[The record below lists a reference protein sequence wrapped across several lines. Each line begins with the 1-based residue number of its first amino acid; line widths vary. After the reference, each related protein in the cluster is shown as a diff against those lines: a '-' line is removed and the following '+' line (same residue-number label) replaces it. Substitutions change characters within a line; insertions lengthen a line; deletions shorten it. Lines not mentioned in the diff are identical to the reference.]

1 MATIKDIA
9 DQTGF
14 STATVSRVLNYD
26 DTLNVQEETR
36 KKIFDTA
43 RELQYQLKERKSR
56 KRRPAVGVYYSYSR
70 EEELRDI
77 YYLTVRLA
85 VERKLEAENIERRQI
100 QSLDELKDLS
110 SLDGLLCLG
119 TFSRSMVR
127 QIDIFGK
134 PTVFLDAM
142 PKGERFDCVV
152 NDLAGS
158 VEAVMD
164 YLTGL
169 GHRKIAFIGG
179 SETDRD
185 GEEVYDSRIA
195 AYKEYMDQIG
205 EFRESLVRLGR
216 FTPEDGYVLCRELL
230 EEKERPTA
238 VFASNDA
245 LAVGCYRAISEQGLQ
260 IPGDISVVGYN
271 DISVANYLV
280 PSLTTVRL
288 HMELLGEEAV
298 RILEEHIASGRE
310 IGLKIIVPA
319 RLIVRDSAG
328 RVK

>member
-1 MATIKDIA
+1 M
-9 DQTGF
+9 QW
-14 STATVSRVLNYD
+14 
-26 DTLNVQEETR
+26 
-36 KKIFDTA
+36 
-43 RELQYQLKERKSR
+43 RESW
-56 KRRPAVGVYYSYSR
+56 
-70 EEELRDI
+70 
-77 YYLTVRLA
+77 
-85 VERKLEAENIERRQI
+85 
-100 QSLDELKDLS
+100 KDLAG
-110 SLDGLLCLG
+110 LDGLLCLG

-127 QIDIFGK
+127 QIEAFGK

-142 PKGERFDCVV
+142 PKSDRFDCVV

-158 VEAVMD
+158 VEAVLD
-164 YLTGL
+164 YLTEL

-179 SETDRD
+179 YEVDRD
-185 GEEVYDSRIA
+185 GEEVYDSRIV
-195 AYKEYMDQIG
+195 AYKEYMERTG

-245 LAVGCYRAISEQGLQ
+245 LAVGCYRAISEKGLQ
-260 IPGDISVVGYN
+260 IPGDMSVVGYN

-319 RLIVRDSAG
+319 RLIVRGSTG

>member
-110 SLDGLLCLG
+110 SLDGL
-119 TFSRSMVR
+119 R
-127 QIDIFGK
+127 
-134 PTVFLDAM
+134 A
-142 PKGERFDCVV
+142 
-152 NDLAGS
+152 
-158 VEAVMD
+158 
-164 YLTGL
+164 L
-169 GHRKIAFIGG
+169 GHSA
-179 SETDRD
+179 
-185 GEEVYDSRIA
+185 EVW
-195 AYKEYMDQIG
+195 
-205 EFRESLVRLGR
+205 
-216 FTPEDGYVLCRELL
+216 
-230 EEKERPTA
+230 
-238 VFASNDA
+238 
-245 LAVGCYRAISEQGLQ
+245 
-260 IPGDISVVGYN
+260 
-271 DISVANYLV
+271 
-280 PSLTTVRL
+280 
-288 HMELLGEEAV
+288 
-298 RILEEHIASGRE
+298 
-310 IGLKIIVPA
+310 
-319 RLIVRDSAG
+319 
-328 RVK
+328 